1 MTLRNVMRFFI
12 LWILLLAVWMIYTFD
27 FHAESLM
34 LGTGLSLIT
43 TIFTYPIFFN
53 KGHAVESRFIY
64 RWDLAILYFVFLII
78 QSYLAS
84 FTLIYQMLTG
94 RYTSGVVRIKTRLK
108 SRIGKTMLANT
119 ISLIPGTLSLWLEGN
134 YIYVHWF
141 DQKSRHRLQAE
152 RIIKEPMESLLMKL
166 FG

>member
-1 MTLRNVMRFFI
+1 MTIRTSMRFIF
-12 LWILLLAVWMIYTFD
+12 LWIVLFVVWMIYTLD
-27 FHAESLM
+27 FHAESLI
-34 LGTGLSLIT
+34 LGISLSMIVT
-43 TIFTYPIFFN
+43 VFSYPVFFN
-53 KGHAVESRFIY
+53 REQALESRIIY
-64 RWDLAILYFVFLII
+64 RWDLAVLYFIFLII

-94 RYTSGVVRIKTRLK
+94 RYSSGVVRIKTRLK
-108 SRIGKTMLANT
+108 SRIGKTMMANT

-141 DQKSRHRLQAE
+141 DQKTKHRLQAE
-152 RIIKEPMESLLMKL
+152 RIIKEPMESVLMKL